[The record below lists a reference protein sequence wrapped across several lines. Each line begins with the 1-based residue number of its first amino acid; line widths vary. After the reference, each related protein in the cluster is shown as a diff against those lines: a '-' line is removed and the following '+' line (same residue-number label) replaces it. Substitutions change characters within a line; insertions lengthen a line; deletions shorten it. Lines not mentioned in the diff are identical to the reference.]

1 MKYPPLTT
9 AALVSYNNLG
19 PFSEVVPAEKM
30 AELERRNDELE
41 MLYQQF
47 LKELAEIDRLHNAYF
62 L

>member
-9 AALVSYNNLG
+9 AALVNYNNLG

>member
-30 AELERRNDELE
+30 AELEKLLQRAN
-41 MLYQQF
+41 M
-47 LKELAEIDRLHNAYF
+47 EIYNLREKLNAGEGDTW
-62 L
+62 